1 MKKLVRSR
9 RNRKLAGVCG
19 GLATYLEIDVTVI
32 RLLAIV
38 ITLISV
44 GLGLVGYLGAWLI
57 MPEED
62 SEA

>member
-9 RNRKLAGVCG
+9 SQRKLAGVCG
-19 GLATYLEIDVTVI
+19 GLAAYLEIDVTVI

-57 MPEED
+57 MPEE
-62 SEA
+62 ELKA

>member
-9 RNRKLAGVCG
+9 SQRKLAGVCG
-19 GLATYLEIDVTVI
+19 GLAAYLEIDVTVV
-32 RLLAIV
+32 RLLVIV

-57 MPEED
+57 MPEE
-62 SEA
+62 EIGA